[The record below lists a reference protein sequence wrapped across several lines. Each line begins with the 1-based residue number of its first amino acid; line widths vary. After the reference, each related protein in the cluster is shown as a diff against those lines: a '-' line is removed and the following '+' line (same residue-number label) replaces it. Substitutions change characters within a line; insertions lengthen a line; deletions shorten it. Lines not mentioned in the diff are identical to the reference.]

1 MCLPQPGTLGE
12 THSPANAGIEKI
24 ILIIRRFSAMRTVLS
39 FCHGL
44 PERLF
49 EAGEVLLA
57 EGGADEMLYI
67 LIEGEVEVLKGETQV
82 NTQSEPGAIFGE
94 LAVLLDIP
102 HTATVRAVS
111 PSRTYEVG
119 YAGDFLQSHPDLT
132 FQLAKLLAKKLNSI
146 TTYLV
151 DLKSQFE
158 DQRDHLGMVDEVLET
173 LLHQQVEEHTP
184 GSDRYPD
191 RAI

>member
-1 MCLPQPGTLGE
+1 MQKLLG
-12 THSPANAGIEKI
+12 
-24 ILIIRRFSAMRTVLS
+24 

-49 EAGEVLLA
+49 EPGEELLA
-57 EGGADEMLYI
+57 EGGTDEMLYV

-111 PSRTYEVG
+111 SARTYVVAH
-119 YAGDFLQSHPDLT
+119 AGDFLQSHPDLT

-158 DQRDHLGMVDEVLET
+158 DQQDHLGMVDEVLET

-191 RAI
+191 KAI

>member
-1 MCLPQPGTLGE
+1 
-12 THSPANAGIEKI
+12 
-24 ILIIRRFSAMRTVLS
+24 MRTVLS

-49 EAGEVLLA
+49 EPGEVLLA
-57 EGGADEMLYI
+57 EGGTDEMLYV
-67 LIEGEVEVLKGETQV
+67 LAEGEVEVLKGEMQV

-111 PSRTYEVG
+111 PSRTYVVG
-119 YAGDFLQSHPDLT
+119 HAGDFLRSHPDLI
-132 FQLAKLLAKKLNSI
+132 FQLAILLAKRLNSI

-158 DQRDHLGMVDEVLET
+158 DQQDHLGMVGEVLET
-173 LLHQQVEEHTP
+173 LLHQQAEEHIP

-191 RAI
+191 TAI

>member
-1 MCLPQPGTLGE
+1 
-12 THSPANAGIEKI
+12 
-24 ILIIRRFSAMRTVLS
+24 MRTVLG

-49 EAGEVLLA
+49 ESGEVLLA
-57 EGGADEMLYI
+57 EGGTDEMLFI
-67 LIEGEVEVLKGETQV
+67 LIEGEVEVVKGKVQV
-82 NTQSEPGAIFGE
+82 NTQSEPGVIFGE
-94 LAVLLDIP
+94 LEVLLDIP
-102 HTATVRAVS
+102 HTATVRALT
-111 PSRTYEVG
+111 PSRTYVV
-119 YAGDFLQSHPDLT
+119 AHAADFLQSHPDLT
-132 FQLAKLLAKKLNSI
+132 FQLAKLLARKLNSI
-146 TTYLV
+146 TSYLV

-158 DQRDHLGMVDEVLET
+158 DQQDHLGMVDEVLET

>member
-1 MCLPQPGTLGE
+1 
-12 THSPANAGIEKI
+12 
-24 ILIIRRFSAMRTVLS
+24 MRTVLS

-49 EAGEVLLA
+49 EPGEVLLA
-57 EGGADEMLYI
+57 EGGADGMLYV

-111 PSRTYEVG
+111 PSRTYVVEH
-119 YAGDFLQSHPDLT
+119 AGDFLRSHPDLT

-158 DQRDHLGMVDEVLET
+158 DQQDHLGMVDEVLET
-173 LLHQQVEEHTP
+173 LLNQQVEEHTP